1 MTSPL
6 IDSLTA
12 AVRAAPEDRPLRLH
26 LAELLIAQGR
36 SGEAV
41 PHVDVVLASD
51 PTNAHALSLMR
62 TGLGV
67 PEPPAEVVWEVETP
81 TTTLADVEGMQD
93 VKDRL
98 AEVFLDPLRG
108 ADGVGLSG
116 KSLPGGILLYGP
128 PNCGKAFIARS
139 LAGDVGASFMSVS
152 LADLRARY
160 TEGSPFS
167 LYSFFEAVRK
177 NAPVVLFLEDVD
189 AISLKH
195 SLTVHDEWTVLN
207 NQLYSAIRFDNNEGV
222 FLLASTDRPWDV
234 SQYLRKPGCF
244 DQSIAILPPDEPA
257 RRAILTRY
265 LAKHHLEG
273 IDIDFLV
280 RKTRAYTVADLEEL
294 VDCAIHFAMIHSET
308 SGTPQAVA
316 WQHFVTAFKLVK
328 PGAGRWFALART
340 LVERDNHAGQYD
352 DLATYLKINKQVID
366 WVVR

>member
-1 MTSPL
+1 M
-6 IDSLTA
+6 
-12 AVRAAPEDRPLRLH
+12 
-26 LAELLIAQGR
+26 
-36 SGEAV
+36 
-41 PHVDVVLASD
+41 
-51 PTNAHALSLMR
+51 
-62 TGLGV
+62 
-67 PEPPAEVVWEVETP
+67 
-81 TTTLADVEGMQD
+81 
-93 VKDRL
+93 
-98 AEVFLDPLRG
+98 
-108 ADGVGLSG
+108 
-116 KSLPGGILLYGP
+116 
-128 PNCGKAFIARS
+128 
-139 LAGDVGASFMSVS
+139 
-152 LADLRARY
+152 
-160 TEGSPFS
+160 
-167 LYSFFEAVRK
+167 
-177 NAPVVLFLEDVD
+177 
-189 AISLKH
+189 
-195 SLTVHDEWTVLN
+195 LN

-265 LAKHHLEG
+265 LAKHHVEG